1 MTIARKV
8 NLAEKFGQFSE
19 HWSPKV
25 VGQLSGQEVKLAKFQ
40 GDFIWH
46 RHDNADELFLVQ
58 KGSIKIELRDETVT
72 LDQGEFF
79 IVPRGVEHKPVADN
93 EAEVL
98 MFESKSTLNTGQHK
112 SDRTILNPEV
122 I

>member
-1 MTIARKV
+1 MKKV
-8 NLAEKFGQFSE
+8 NLADKFALFSE

-25 VGQLSGQEVKLAKFQ
+25 VGELNGQEVKLAKLQ
-40 GDFIWH
+40 GEFIWH
-46 RHDNADELFLVQ
+46 RHDEADELFLVH

-72 LDQGEFF
+72 LAEGEFF
-79 IVPRGVEHKPVADN
+79 IVPRGIEHKPVADS

-98 MFESKSTLNTGQHK
+98 LFEPKSTLNTGQHK
-112 SDRTILNPEV
+112 SERTVKNPEV